1 MVIATKKMTKLRNGY
16 QGQNVWKICQKIMHG
31 SGHCPMV
38 IVRLLNF
45 MVIFNGDLHDV
56 DGDSQGD
63 CQAVDGDLH
72 DVDGDCQ
79 DVDVVDGGVQVQVC
93 SSA

>member
-1 MVIATKKMTKLRNGY
+1 MSENNAWQWSLSDGDCEAVEFY
-16 QGQNVWKICQKIMHG
+16 
-31 SGHCPMV
+31 
-38 IVRLLNF
+38 
-45 MVIFNGDLHDV
+45 GDLHDV

-79 DVDVVDGGVQVQVC
+79 DVDEVDGVDGGVQVQVC

>member
-45 MVIFNGDLHDV
+45 MVIFILHDV

-63 CQAVDGDLH
+63 CQAVD
-72 DVDGDCQ
+72 
-79 DVDVVDGGVQVQVC
+79 VVDGGVQVQVC
-93 SSA
+93 SSARGEARP

>member
-1 MVIATKKMTKLRNGY
+1 
-16 QGQNVWKICQKIMHG
+16 MHG
-31 SGHCPMV
+31 GGHCQCIDGDCEGV
-38 IVRLLNF
+38 EF
-45 MVIFNGDLHDV
+45 YGDLHDV
-56 DGDSQGD
+56 DGD
-63 CQAVDGDLH
+63 CQDVDGDLH

>member
-1 MVIATKKMTKLRNGY
+1 MSDGDCEAVEFY
-16 QGQNVWKICQKIMHG
+16 
-31 SGHCPMV
+31 
-38 IVRLLNF
+38 
-45 MVIFNGDLHDV
+45 GDLHDV

-79 DVDVVDGGVQVQVC
+79 GVDVVDGGVQVQVC
-93 SSA
+93 SSARGEARPRRVPHLPLEQGNRGGQCLLNPPCHELQMSF